1 MTNMRALVGERPRIG
16 MFDDAAERAQAG
28 ACGSPDFRM
37 YAVRNPGQAGSVI
50 AEKFYAMALCRTRS
64 GSQGTAL
71 ASGIFRRAPR

>member
-1 MTNMRALVGERPRIG
+1 MLVGDGFPGERPETFGRLDLRG
-16 MFDDAAERAQAG
+16 MRGQDVQFE
-28 ACGSPDFRM
+28 

>member
-1 MTNMRALVGERPRIG
+1 MKKITANEAPVPWLGEDW
-16 MFDDAAERAQAG
+16 FDPLEAG
-28 ACGSPDFRM
+28 VRQ

-50 AEKFYAMALCRTRS
+50 AKKFYAMALCRTRS